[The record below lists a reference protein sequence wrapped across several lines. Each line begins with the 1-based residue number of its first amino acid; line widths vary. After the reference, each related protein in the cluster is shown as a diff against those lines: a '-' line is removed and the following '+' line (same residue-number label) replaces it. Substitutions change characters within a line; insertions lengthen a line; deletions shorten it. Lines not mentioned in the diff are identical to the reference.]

1 MECHYFNV
9 RQNKHTHTKTV
20 DIQPLEMLIFML
32 NSLNVRFINVIVRK
46 LLKFLTS
53 NQLIDYFREHL
64 KFEDNGSV
72 VLINGCYRV
81 MTDMEDDELY
91 ECEEYNS
98 HWN

>member
-1 MECHYFNV
+1 MECHYFNAK
-9 RQNKHTHTKTV
+9 QNKHTHTKTV
-20 DIQPLEMLIFML
+20 DIQPLEMHIFML
-32 NSLNVRFINVIVRK
+32 NSLNVRFINAIVRK
-46 LLKFLTS
+46 FFLPFKQLL
-53 NQLIDYFREHL
+53 DYFFFRERL

>member
-1 MECHYFNV
+1 
-9 RQNKHTHTKTV
+9 
-20 DIQPLEMLIFML
+20 MLIFML

-64 KFEDNGSV
+64 KFGDNGSV